1 MEIKSNES
9 QSDKS
14 GDRPIQ
20 IGSHYHFYE
29 VNEALKFNRSVAIG
43 QHLNIPAGTAVR
55 FEPGDEKTIELVPYS
70 GNKKYMDLKIKW
82 MAIFNLT
89 QKEGDS
95 MSFKMSRKQYADL
108 YGPTTGDSIR
118 LADTQLF
125 AHVDRN
131 ATVYGD
137 EAVFGGGKSIRDG
150 MGQNSQLTREQG
162 LWMLLLRMQLLLIIR
177 EYIKRILV

>member
-1 MEIKSNES
+1 
-9 QSDKS
+9 
-14 GDRPIQ
+14 
-20 IGSHYHFYE
+20 
-29 VNEALKFNRSVAIG
+29 
-43 QHLNIPAGTAVR
+43 
-55 FEPGDEKTIELVPYS
+55 
-70 GNKKYMDLKIKW
+70 

>member
-1 MEIKSNES
+1 
-9 QSDKS
+9 
-14 GDRPIQ
+14 
-20 IGSHYHFYE
+20 
-29 VNEALKFNRSVAIG
+29 
-43 QHLNIPAGTAVR
+43 
-55 FEPGDEKTIELVPYS
+55 
-70 GNKKYMDLKIKW
+70 MDLKIKW

-125 AHVDRN
+125 AHIERN

-137 EAVFGGGKSIRDG
+137 EAVFGGGKSIRMVWDKIH
-150 MGQNSQLTREQG
+150 NLQG
-162 LWMLLLRMQLLLIIR
+162 NRGCGCCYY
-177 EYIKRILV
+177 ECNYY